1 MLLLP
6 NKKQKE
12 RTSRMYDRTLAIY
25 CFIDDLLKAMQHRED
40 IRSQFSDSEVITTA
54 LVAMLFYGGN
64 FERSRNFQHSS
75 GMMPRM
81 LSRSRLSRRLS
92 RLADLVEM
100 VFHQLGLTLKELNV
114 ESRYSLD
121 SFPIAVCDNIRIS
134 RCRLAQGSEF
144 RGYLASKRRYFF
156 GVRVQVVVTVA
167 GVPVEFAI
175 LPGSLS
181 DIEGL
186 AALPLELPR
195 GTDVAADAAYTY
207 YEWEDEL
214 AQTDGVR
221 FLVGRKRNSKRRDVP
236 VLHDYKQWL
245 RRRIETVF
253 GEITKLFP
261 KKIHAT
267 TLSGFILK
275 ISLFLFA
282 YQVDKAFIQ

>member
-1 MLLLP
+1 
-6 NKKQKE
+6 
-12 RTSRMYDRTLAIY
+12 MYDRTLAIY
-25 CFIDDLLKAMQHRED
+25 CFVDDLLKAMQHRED
-40 IRSQFSDSEVITTA
+40 SRCEFSDAEVVTTA
-54 LVAMLFYGGN
+54 IVAMLFYGGN
-64 FERSRNFQHSS
+64 CERSRLFLHAA

-92 RLADLVEM
+92 RLTDLIGL
-100 VFHQLGLTLKELNV
+100 VFHQLGLTIKELNL

-121 SFPIAVCDNIRIS
+121 SFPVAVCDNIRIP
-134 RCRLAQGSEF
+134 RCRLAQGAQF
-144 RGYLASKRRYFF
+144 RGYLASKRRYFY
-156 GVRVQVVVTVA
+156 GLRVQVVVTVA

-175 LPGSLS
+175 LPGSFS
-181 DIEGL
+181 DLEGL
-186 AALPLELPR
+186 ADLPLQLPV
-195 GTDVAADAAYTY
+195 GAEIAADAAYTY

-214 AQTDGVR
+214 AQIDGVR
-221 FLVGRKRNSKRRDVP
+221 LLVSRKRNSKRRDVP
-236 VLHDYKQWL
+236 VVHDYKQWL

-282 YQVDKAFIQ
+282 YQLDKAFIQ

>member
-1 MLLLP
+1 
-6 NKKQKE
+6 
-12 RTSRMYDRTLAIY
+12 MYDRTLAIY
-25 CFIDDLLKAMQHRED
+25 CFIDDLLKAMQHSED
-40 IRSQFSDSEVITTA
+40 SRTEFSDSEVVTTA
-54 LVAMLFYGGN
+54 IVAMLFYGGN
-64 FERSRNFQHSS
+64 FERSRLFLHSS

-92 RLADLVEM
+92 RLSDLVGL
-100 VFHQLGLTLKELNV
+100 VFHQLGLTIKELNM

-121 SFPIAVCDNIRIS
+121 SFPVAVCDNIRIP
-134 RCRLAQGSEF
+134 RCRLAQGAQF
-144 RGYLASKRRYFF
+144 RGYLASKRRYFY
-156 GVRVQVVVTVA
+156 GVRVQVIVTVE
-167 GVPVEFAI
+167 GVPVEFSI

-186 AALPLELPR
+186 ADLPLQLPA
-195 GTDVAADAAYTY
+195 GADVAADAAYTY
-207 YEWEDEL
+207 YEWEDALEES
-214 AQTDGVR
+214 DGVR
-221 FLVGRKRNSKRRDVP
+221 LLVGRKRNSKRRDVP
-236 VLHDYKQWL
+236 VVHDYKQWL

>member
-1 MLLLP
+1 
-6 NKKQKE
+6 
-12 RTSRMYDRTLAIY
+12 MYDRTLAIY
-25 CFIDDLLKAMQHRED
+25 CFIDDLLKAMCYLED
-40 IRSQFSDSEVITTA
+40 SRAEFSDAEVITTA

-64 FERSRNFQHSS
+64 FERARAFLHSS

-92 RLADLVEM
+92 RLSDLVQI
-100 VFHQLGLTLKELNV
+100 VFHQLGWTLKELNL

-121 SFPIAVCDNIRIS
+121 SFPLPVCDNIRIP
-134 RCRLAQGSEF
+134 RCRIAQGTEF
-144 RGYLASKRRYFF
+144 RGYLASKRRYFY
-156 GVRVQVVVTVA
+156 GVRVQVLVTVE
-167 GVPVEFAI
+167 GLPVEFAI

-186 AALPLELPR
+186 AELPLAVPPNAQ
-195 GTDVAADAAYTY
+195 VAADAAYTY
-207 YEWEDEL
+207 YEWEDALEEG
-214 AQTDGVR
+214 DGVHL
-221 FLVGRKRNSKRRDVP
+221 LVGRKRNSKRRDVP
-236 VLHDYKQWL
+236 ALHDYKQWL

-253 GEITKLFP
+253 GEIGKLFP

>member
-1 MLLLP
+1 
-6 NKKQKE
+6 
-12 RTSRMYDRTLAIY
+12 MYDRTLAIY
-25 CFIDDLLKAMQHRED
+25 CFVDDLLKAMQHRED
-40 IRSQFSDSEVITTA
+40 SRAEFSDAEVVSTA
-54 LVAMLFYGGN
+54 LVAMLFFGGN
-64 FERSRNFQHSS
+64 FERARSFLHSS

-92 RLADLVEM
+92 RLSDLMDV
-100 VFHQLGLTLKELNV
+100 VFHQLGQTLKELNM

-121 SFPIAVCDNIRIS
+121 SFPVALCDNIRIS
-134 RCRLAQGSEF
+134 RSRLAQGTQF
-144 RGYLASKRRYFF
+144 RGYLASKRRYFY
-156 GVRVQVVVTVA
+156 GVRVQVVVTVE
-167 GVPVEFAI
+167 GVPVEYSI

-186 AALPLELPR
+186 AHLPLCLPE
-195 GTDVAADAAYTY
+195 GADVAADAAYTY
-207 YEWEDEL
+207 YEWEDAL
-214 AQTDGVR
+214 AESDGVR
-221 FLVGRKRNSKRRDVP
+221 LLVGRKRNSKRRDVP
-236 VLHDYKQWL
+236 VVHDYKQWL

>member
-1 MLLLP
+1 
-6 NKKQKE
+6 
-12 RTSRMYDRTLAIY
+12 MYDRTLAIY

-40 IRSQFSDSEVITTA
+40 SRVEFSDAEVVTTA
-54 LVAMLFYGGN
+54 IVAMLFFGGN
-64 FERSRNFQHSS
+64 FERARSFLHGS

-92 RLADLVEM
+92 RLSDLVGL
-100 VFHQLGLTLKELNV
+100 VFHQLGMTLKELNL

-121 SFPIAVCDNIRIS
+121 SFPVAACDNIRIP
-134 RCRLAQGSEF
+134 RCRLVHGAEF
-144 RGYLASKRRYFF
+144 HGYLASKRRYFF
-156 GVRVQVVVTVA
+156 GVRVHVVVTVE
-167 GVPVEFAI
+167 GMPVEFSI

-186 AALPLELPR
+186 AALPLQLPA
-195 GTDVAADAAYTY
+195 GADVAADAAYTY
-207 YEWEDEL
+207 YEWEEAL
-214 AQTDGVR
+214 AESDGVR
-221 FLVGRKRNSKRRDVP
+221 LLVGRKRNSKRRDVP
-236 VLHDYKQWL
+236 VVHDYKQWL